1 MFAVLGETY
10 QVLND
15 PLHLL
20 KKKKKEKKRSIDQD
34 GKNLHI

>member
-15 PLHLL
+15 PLHPL
-20 KKKKKEKKRSIDQD
+20 KKKKEKKRSIDQD